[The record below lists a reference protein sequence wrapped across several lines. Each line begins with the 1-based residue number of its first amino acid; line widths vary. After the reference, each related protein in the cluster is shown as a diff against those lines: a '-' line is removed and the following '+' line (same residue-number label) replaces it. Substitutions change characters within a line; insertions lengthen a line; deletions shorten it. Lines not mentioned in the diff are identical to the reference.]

1 MIARTS
7 VLDLAP
13 AVRFAGTFAP
23 GEPVE
28 AGAALPPAWEGL
40 YFPFDAPL
48 AGLRADGSPAGD
60 GLTPPDAPPRRMYA
74 GEDTEFLHP
83 LRWGDQV
90 EQRSSLTSVV
100 RKEGRS
106 GPLLFADITREFV
119 VGGTVAVRSV
129 WHDVF
134 LTAGGAAAAAAPV
147 TGEAPAGDWA
157 AALSVDIRQ
166 LFRFSAITF
175 NTHRVHYD
183 RDWAVEVE
191 RLPGLLVHGPL
202 VRILLLDA
210 LRAARP
216 DLSITHWS
224 VRSRSPVLV
233 DAALR
238 IVGRGTDVE
247 LYDGG
252 RLLARGHYRS
262 S

>member
-1 MIARTS
+1 MIVRTA

-13 AVRFAGTFAP
+13 AARFAGTFAP
-23 GEPVE
+23 GVPVE
-28 AGAALPPAWEGL
+28 PGAVLPPAWEGL
-40 YFPFDAPL
+40 YFPFDASL
-48 AGLRADGSPAGD
+48 AALRADGSPADD

-74 GEDTEFLHP
+74 GEDTEFHHP
-83 LRWGDQV
+83 LRWGDTV
-90 EQRSSLTSVV
+90 EQRSSLTSVT

-106 GPLLFADITREFV
+106 GSLLFADITREYLV
-119 VGGTVAVRSV
+119 DGAVAVRSV

-134 LTAGGAAAAAAPV
+134 LSGGAPPV
-147 TGEAPAGDWA
+147 PATGETPDGDWA

-183 RDWAVEVE
+183 RDWALEVE

-216 DLSITHWS
+216 GLAVTHWS
-224 VRSRSPVLV
+224 IRSHAPVLV
-233 DAALR
+233 DAALCV
-238 IVGRGTDVE
+238 VGRGRDVE
-247 LYDGG
+247 LYEGG
-252 RLLARGHYRS
+252 HLLARGHYRS